1 MARECRRRRI
11 RDEDCGSIYYDESDE
26 FPWEEQSSPSADL
39 RSGAGVFD
47 IMKNVTTK
55 AASTLTG
62 KAAKKIA
69 EKAIEKGLEKGAE
82 KVGEKTGQLIGEKI
96 YDRFQGNSKVA
107 PQPGEQIIKEL
118 QAFLPKQKEKKPSP
132 GDTRSLKGKESERQS
147 LSISQRFDELL
158 KGI

>member
-1 MARECRRRRI
+1 MAREGRRRRI
-11 RDEDCGSIYYDESDE
+11 RNEDCSSIYYDEK
-26 FPWEEQSSPSADL
+26 QSSPSAPTEV
-39 RSGAGVFD
+39 GAGIFD

-55 AASTLTG
+55 VASTLTG

-96 YDRFQGNSKVA
+96 YDRFQGKA

-118 QAFLPKQKEKKPSP
+118 QTFLPKQKGKKPSP
-132 GDTRSLKGKESERQS
+132 GEPERHSLKGKEPERQS

-158 KGI
+158 KRM